1 MKKNGFSF
9 QRKSTIVENVL
20 PYKIRTAENGVS
32 AIPITKTN
40 RLTLDKILREA
51 HRPPISRLLGVVYW
65 RSAFCEGS
73 ESGGGVGEERTLARV
88 LFSPAS
94 FPFKKP

>member
-1 MKKNGFSF
+1 M
-9 QRKSTIVENVL
+9 QI
-20 PYKIRTAENGVS
+20 
-32 AIPITKTN
+32 N
-40 RLTLDKILREA
+40 RLTLDKTLREA
-51 HRPPISRLLGVVYW
+51 HRPPISRLFGVVYR

-73 ESGGGVGEERTLARV
+73 ERGGGVGEERTLARV